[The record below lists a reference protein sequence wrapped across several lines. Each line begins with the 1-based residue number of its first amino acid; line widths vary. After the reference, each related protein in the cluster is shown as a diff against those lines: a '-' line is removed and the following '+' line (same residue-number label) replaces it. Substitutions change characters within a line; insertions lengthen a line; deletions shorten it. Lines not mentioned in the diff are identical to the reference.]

1 MFINCPS
8 CRALVAT
15 DPATDLPPE
24 RCPRCAVKLR
34 EQPGAQAAGADST
47 QAAGDDARSGVAAAI
62 AGVFDG
68 QELAQDDPIAQPA
81 VSMATLL
88 QAEPEPAPAPV
99 PVSEPETARA
109 IDAGATPVPGAPPD
123 AGPAQEPGVAPA
135 PEAGAPVDAA
145 VPAEPAPGPAPSS
158 RSPRRAAGRA
168 APSFARRRR
177 IAADDSASRRRW
189 PIPAAIIGLGL
200 LLALQW
206 LLADRARLAADPGW
220 RPVVAAACGVL
231 RCSLPPW
238 HEPSAFVLLER
249 DVRPHPDAAGALR
262 ITASFRNDAA
272 WAQAWPDVVLTLS
285 DIDGRPLGTRA
296 FTAAEY
302 LDGAAP
308 SRLLDSGQGA
318 VIHMDVLEPGPGAVS
333 FAFDFN

>member
-88 QAEPEPAPAPV
+88 QAEPETGPASAPEPEPAPAPEPAPEPVPEPAPAPV
-99 PVSEPETARA
+99 P
-109 IDAGATPVPGAPPD
+109 PP
-123 AGPAQEPGVAPA
+123 
-135 PEAGAPVDAA
+135 
-145 VPAEPAPGPAPSS
+145 PSG
-158 RSPRRAAGRA
+158 PRRASGRA

-177 IAADDSASRRRW
+177 VAADGSVSGRRW
-189 PIPAAIIGLGL
+189 PMPVAIIALAL

-220 RPVVAAACGVL
+220 RPVVAAAC
-231 RCSLPPW
+231 
-238 HEPSAFVLLER
+238 
-249 DVRPHPDAAGALR
+249 
-262 ITASFRNDAA
+262 
-272 WAQAWPDVVLTLS
+272 
-285 DIDGRPLGTRA
+285 
-296 FTAAEY
+296 
-302 LDGAAP
+302 
-308 SRLLDSGQGA
+308 
-318 VIHMDVLEPGPGAVS
+318 
-333 FAFDFN
+333 